1 MRVGRIVLC
10 CLVCADGRFPHV
22 VLSFV
27 RFHGYV
33 NGFCR
38 SWVKFCEIFQA
49 RNPDVSKNVNTTRAR
64 ISDDSYK

>member
-1 MRVGRIVLC
+1 M
-10 CLVCADGRFPHV
+10 

-27 RFHGYV
+27 RFHWYV

-38 SWVKFCEIFQA
+38 SWVKFCDIFQA

-64 ISDDSYK
+64 NSDDSYK